1 VSTRGWHA
9 SLDPADL
16 VGPAR
21 AHVRR
26 AVARLVTAF
35 EDERPG
41 AAAVRRD
48 VIAALAGAPVG
59 RVVGVTGAPG
69 AGKST
74 LVGALAPALIAGGGS
89 LAVVAVDPSSP
100 TSGGAFLGDRTR
112 VRFPPDEP
120 RLYFRSQASRGQL
133 GGLAPSTFHVCRLLA
148 RLYDTVLVE
157 TVGVGQSEIDVAQI
171 ADATWLVIAPH
182 GGDEVQFMKA
192 GLMEVPAGFV
202 LSKDDLG
209 AGARRAATQLRTAL
223 RLTGGADRPILRT
236 SARTGHG
243 IDELAAAIL
252 AVPPGGLDAREP
264 AHLARWVTTQ
274 HGKAGR
280 ARLDAAG
287 GAAAYLAA
295 HGGLDAAELAL
306 SEAP

>member
-1 VSTRGWHA
+1 M
-9 SLDPADL
+9 
-16 VGPAR
+16 
-21 AHVRR
+21 
-26 AVARLVTAF
+26 TAF

-41 AAAVRRD
+41 AAAARRE
-48 VIAALAGAPVG
+48 VIAALGDAPVG
-59 RVVGVTGAPG
+59 RVVGITGAPG

-74 LVGALAPALIAGGGS
+74 LVGALAPALIAGGDA

-157 TVGVGQSEIDVAQI
+157 TVGVGQSEIDVAHV

-192 GLMEVPAGFV
+192 GLMEVPDGFV

-209 AGARRAATQLRTAL
+209 PGAAARRTPSSAPRSAWPAAPTGQSSGPAPAPATASTSWPAGSWRSRRVGSAPARPTTSPAGSPSQLGR
-223 RLTGGADRPILRT
+223 
-236 SARTGHG
+236 
-243 IDELAAAIL
+243 
-252 AVPPGGLDAREP
+252 
-264 AHLARWVTTQ
+264 
-274 HGKAGR
+274 AGR

-287 GAAAYLAA
+287 GPAAYIAA

-306 SEAP
+306 AAEA

>member
-1 VSTRGWHA
+1 VI
-9 SLDPADL
+9 DPADAAAL
-16 VGPAR
+16 APVAR
-21 AHVRR
+21 ARDRR

-41 AAAVRRD
+41 AAAVRQG
-48 VIAALAGAPVG
+48 VIAALGAAPVG
-59 RVVGVTGAPG
+59 RVVGITGAPG

-74 LVGALAPALIAGGGS
+74 LVGALAPALIAGGGA

-112 VRFPPDEP
+112 VRFPPDQP
-120 RLYFRSQASRGQL
+120 RLFFRSQASRGQL

-157 TVGVGQSEIDVAQI
+157 TVGVGQSEVDVAQI

-192 GLMEVPAGFV
+192 GLMEVPTGFA

-209 AGARRAATQLRTAL
+209 PGAQRAATQLRGAL
-223 RLTGGADRPILRT
+223 RLAGGADRPILRT

-243 IDELAAAIL
+243 VDELAGRIL
-252 AVPPGGLDAREP
+252 AVAPGGLGAREP
-264 AHLARWVTTQ
+264 AQLARWVTAQ
-274 HGKAGR
+274 HGRAGR

-287 GAAAYLAA
+287 GPAACIAA
-295 HGGLDAAELAL
+295 HGGLDGAELAL
-306 SEAP
+306 SSGA